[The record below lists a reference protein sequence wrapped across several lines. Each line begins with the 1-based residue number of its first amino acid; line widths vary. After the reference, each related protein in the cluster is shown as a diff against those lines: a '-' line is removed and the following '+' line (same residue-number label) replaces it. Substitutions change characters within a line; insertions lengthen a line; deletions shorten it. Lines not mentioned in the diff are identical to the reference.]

1 MGRFLQVVGPLLTIG
16 VILRA
21 FATNARFPIPQL
33 AYALLYLVIAPLLV
47 YGMHT
52 PSCSLRCRKWLQLLL
67 LLACAAL
74 QWCAPVVET
83 VELYAW
89 ALACIAMDG
98 LTRRGIIFSV
108 ASAGTTMLAL
118 ELIQGEVP
126 LQPFSVLSNIVWIAA
141 IFGSITVFVSYLSN
155 AQQQARQQAEENRL
169 LYEKLRQAYQTLQ
182 REHRQVQAAA
192 LQDPLT
198 GVYNRAYLKESLEEQ
213 LRACLTQGRPFSLL
227 MIDVDHFKEFN
238 DHFGHLA
245 GDHMLQELSQ
255 IFLAAVRESDVVI
268 RYGGEEFCIA
278 LPGADL
284 HTAQEVAHRLR
295 ENVATH
301 PPRTMRLFPRE
312 KEAPVFLTIS
322 IGLAVAPIHG
332 TTLTELLAAADQALY
347 QAKGAR
353 NQVIVAPLPT

>member
-16 VILRA
+16 AILRA
-21 FATNARFPIPQL
+21 FATNAHFPVTQI
-33 AYALLYLVIAPLLV
+33 AVALLYLVIAPLLV

-52 PSCSLRCRKWLQLLL
+52 PSCSLQRRKFLQLLL

-98 LTRRGIIFSV
+98 LTRRGTVLST
-108 ASAGTTMLAL
+108 ATAGATMLTL
-118 ELIQGEVP
+118 ELLQGEVP
-126 LQPFSVLSNIVWIAA
+126 LQPFSVLSNIIWIAA

-155 AQQQARQQAEENRL
+155 AQHQARRQAEENLL
-169 LYEKLRQAYQTLQ
+169 LYEKLQQAYQTLQ
-182 REHRQVQAAA
+182 REHRQAQAAA

-198 GVYNRAYLKESLEEQ
+198 GVYNRAYLNETLEEQ
-213 LRACLTQGRPFSLL
+213 LRACLPQGRPFSLL

-255 IFLAAVRESDVVI
+255 IFLAAVRETDAVI

-301 PPRTMRLFPRE
+301 PPRSVRVLTRE
-312 KEAPVFLTIS
+312 NEAPVFLTIS

-332 TTLTELLAAADQALY
+332 TALPELLAAADQALY
-347 QAKGAR
+347 QAKSAR